1 MLSKSVRCTE
11 NCNACSWHWSTER
24 AQFFSVTMSDY
35 ITQPMLQKLNEL
47 IYEVL
52 PHLPYSL
59 NLPPTDY
66 HFFKHLTTFCRENA
80 STTSRMQK
88 MLSKSSMNFEAWI
101 FFFFFCYGS
110 KQTFFIGKNV
120 LIVMVS
126 ILINKDVFEPG
137 YNELK
142 FRLRNW
148 YYFCHQPN
156 IMALS
161 YHAVCLNFQ
170 VYFLDPVF
178 LRTRSTYPAI
188 IYFDCDVS

>member
-1 MLSKSVRCTE
+1 
-11 NCNACSWHWSTER
+11 
-24 AQFFSVTMSDY
+24 
-35 ITQPMLQKLNEL
+35 MLQTLNEL
-47 IYEVL
+47 ICEVL

-66 HFFKHLTTFCRENA
+66 HFFKHFDNFLQGKCFHNQLDAENA
-80 STTSRMQK
+80 FQEFNEFR
-88 MLSKSSMNFEAWI
+88 SMD

-142 FRLRNW
+142 FRIRNW

-170 VYFLDPVF
+170 VYLLDPVF